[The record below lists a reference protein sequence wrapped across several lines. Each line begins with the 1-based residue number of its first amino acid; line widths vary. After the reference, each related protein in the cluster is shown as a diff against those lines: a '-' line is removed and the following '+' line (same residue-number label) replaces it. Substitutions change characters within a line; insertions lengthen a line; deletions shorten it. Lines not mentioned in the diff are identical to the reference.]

1 MTTTNEIRI
10 IGFDPSRPPRIRKE
24 SYIDLYFAL
33 SAKAPTEWCED
44 FNIMGRRVNP
54 SPKIDAAKGEFIA
67 SYVSNMDQ
75 IAPHLAL
82 LKKAKFA
89 KFNESVDLAVRLGVN
104 PKHALPTSS
113 GISNWSILRE
123 KPWAIM
129 LLLCS
134 AKT

>member
-1 MTTTNEIRI
+1 MTTTAEIRI

-54 SPKIDAAKGEFIA
+54 SPKIDAAKGDFIA

-82 LKKAKFA
+82 LKKAVSACNAQYAEKLQQR
-89 KFNESVDLAVRLGVN
+89 ELALAASNASLKGQGGEQNRLNLIVA
-104 PKHALPTSS
+104 ALDFDSP
-113 GISNWSILRE
+113 
-123 KPWAIM
+123 
-129 LLLCS
+129 
-134 AKT
+134 